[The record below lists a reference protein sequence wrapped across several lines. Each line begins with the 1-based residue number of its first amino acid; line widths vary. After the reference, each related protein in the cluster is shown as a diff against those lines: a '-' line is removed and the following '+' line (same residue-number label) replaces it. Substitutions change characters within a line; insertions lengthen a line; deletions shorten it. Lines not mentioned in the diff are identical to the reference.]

1 MTQVLIALL
10 VIVLVAHLILKGY
23 KAEPVLFAAGL
34 ILMILTLVFGWG
46 AILPKGLKTTG
57 ITFFDTFEVM
67 RDLFSTRAADLGLM
81 IMALMGFAHY
91 MDHIGANKAVVRIAT
106 RPLKSLRSPYILLF
120 FSFLLASVLQLAIP
134 SATGLAVLL
143 MGTMFPIMIG
153 LGLSPASAAGVIATS
168 LGVAYTPMAVDAIR
182 ASDAVGMG
190 KDVVGYVIAYQGP
203 AAIATVL
210 AVGIAHVFWQRHCD
224 RKLGIVAELGREETS
239 HEEHGAPGFYALL
252 PILPIIMAIAF
263 SKLFVKNI
271 NLDVVTIVLICMFFC
286 MLVET
291 LRTRD
296 FKQVCTG
303 FNEFLKGMG
312 SAFTGVVGLLVAA
325 GVFAHG
331 IKTIGAIEQLIQ
343 MAQHVGLPPFAMA
356 IVFAIVTLAAA
367 VIMGSGNAP
376 FLAFVELI
384 PQIAHSMGVNPVGMI
399 LPMQQASHMGRAMS
413 PVSGVVIA
421 VSSGAKLSPFDV
433 VKRTSIPL
441 LVGLVVHTLIIGI
454 FFTGPAAV
462 N

>member
-10 VIVLVAHLILKGY
+10 VIVLVARLILKGY

-34 ILMILTLVFGWG
+34 ILMIFTLVFGWG

>member
-10 VIVLVAHLILKGY
+10 VIVLVARLILKGY

-433 VKRTSIPL
+433 VKRTAIPL

-454 FFTGPAAV
+454 FFTGPATIK
-462 N
+462 

>member
-10 VIVLVAHLILKGY
+10 VIVLVARLILKGY

-34 ILMILTLVFGWG
+34 ILMIFTLVFGWG

-91 MDHIGANKAVVRIAT
+91 MDHIGANKAVVRVAT
-106 RPLKSLRSPYILLF
+106 RPLKALRSPYILLF

-190 KDVVGYVIAYQGP
+190 KDVVGYVISYQGP

-239 HEEHGAPGFYALL
+239 CEEQRAPGFYALL
-252 PILPIIMAIAF
+252 PMLPIIMAIAF

-271 NLDVVTIVLICMFFC
+271 NLDVVTIVLICMCFC
-286 MLVET
+286 MLIET

-367 VIMGSGNAP
+367 IIMGSGNAP

-433 VKRTSIPL
+433 VKRTAIPL

>member
-10 VIVLVAHLILKGY
+10 VIVLVARLILKGY

-81 IMALMGFAHY
+81 SMALMGFAHY

-433 VKRTSIPL
+433 VKRTAIPL
-441 LVGLVVHTLIIGI
+441 LVGLVVHTLILGI
-454 FFTGPAAV
+454 FFTGPATIK
-462 N
+462 